1 MLWGSWQTVKDPV
14 IPGTC
19 LWCWRASEL
28 SPPGSWTQTHS
39 TINCWLPAARTPT
52 SFWLCYKAPTRLLYC
67 AVLNMSQQ
75 THLANTKDSFCQ
87 LLCFPGAQQAKRP
100 TDPQRGGFKPAD
112 RWGQQLSAA
121 LCHPPCPQRSPLDGS
136 AYFIWVFWTPDAL
149 CGLKLGSHYT
159 KDARREVICSSQM
172 IPCPHRA
179 GFPVIFCL
187 EYENNQPLML

>member
-100 TDPQRGGFKPAD
+100 TDPQRDGFKPAD

-136 AYFIWVFWTPDAL
+136 AYFIWVFEHRMLFVVSNWAL
-149 CGLKLGSHYT
+149 TILRTRGVRLS
-159 KDARREVICSSQM
+159 VV
-172 IPCPHRA
+172 HRW
-179 GFPVIFCL
+179 FPVPTELVF
-187 EYENNQPLML
+187 Q